1 MSDQRQ
7 CLRCKHSCGPDSFV
21 GKNGQLIK
29 TCSSCRNVAT
39 HNTAGIWPACPIA
52 TNSMR
57 SCSRS
62 PGIVNRS
69 SSTPAARSHQ
79 SSFSSATETVR
90 AGPTFAPA
98 SSVIALGAQVDSIN
112 SRIGRLEDTIH
123 LNFATILT
131 HIDSLQFSP
140 HPPSTPTSPAAIT
153 SQPPLPVFPWVPPEV
168 ISQVASDTL
177 KPEHLILL
185 HNTESCIS
193 KETPAQAGLV
203 FTDGQVRI
211 AKESSEQH
219 SLSFAKVIP
228 NICVLAQVWL
238 IYTAICVHHTRDL
251 DLNDALLAYLEILIK
266 FDQIYLWKGVTE
278 YHLAI
283 CHQHF
288 ATPSSSAPSS
298 KPGAKS
304 SHPSCTT
311 TNPPP
316 VEICLT
322 FVPTAT
328 KNILSN
334 HAALAVGSS
343 RPTPTP
349 PRRVLNDNIP
359 CQHVAHTTL
368 NRALL
373 VDRAMSPTT
382 TGSGPAVML
391 LSAFSPPGSGLVDML
406 LPASSFSGPSLADM
420 LRPAS
425 SSLGSGLT
433 GRMFPVASLGSGL
446 VDWKLSATLPGT
458 SCAPSA
464 SSAMLVPS
472 LDFFV
477 PQGITDMSSDSASTL
492 LVSLLTGPVPPACPN
507 TACELP
513 IFDHSNTPATVG
525 SLKLEHWAPF
535 LDLYPDQDFA
545 NQLRVGVVP
554 KPHSDKCCTIYHLSH
569 PRQLGACL
577 PSVND
582 SIHHLFVSI
591 HYETLNTIIDFVHR
605 HQGASLWKLDLEDA
619 FQHVIMA
626 EGDARLMGFHFDR
639 LYYQEYTLAFS
650 SHLSPFLFN
659 LFTKFLHWVMSFALQ
674 SASPSPTSHSEV
686 YHYLDDFFGTSHPVF
701 NASTPIQV
709 LSVAVAVLCFR
720 LSCKKTVW
728 STTRLEILGIKLDSV
743 AQTASITDQ
752 CHQHILQLCQ
762 CIVIWDHASLL
773 ELQQVTGHLQF
784 VTRVAPHS
792 LKSHHQAPFGC
803 HISRATRDKLMWWTS
818 TLHGWDGMFLLQPSP
833 LIVEHMWMD
842 ASKHSIGSHCGH
854 MEHPTTIFSSELS
867 QHHFQ
872 RDICFLEALAVL
884 EVLRLFSSAWSG
896 PHRVLLYVD
905 NENFKHGLQKG
916 SICNPMTQVLFRE
929 IFALC
934 LQRHIDLQVT
944 CVHSK
949 ANTLTDTFSH
959 RCFALIQQEYPQAFS
974 LLRFNG
980 GAASQHH
987 PAALLPPPSC
997 LNERLSSSG
1006 MASRST
1012 KICSE
1017 FATFVSTTF
1026 CSPQPFPATV
1036 SALIEWAAHYHEHA
1050 KTYHAVSPTSIH
1062 ITSCPIGCFAEF
1074 CVSIMVYAFTCQLE
1088 LSRARGL
1095 LFLSKKAQLHT
1106 HVLSSSPPS

>member
-1 MSDQRQ
+1 
-7 CLRCKHSCGPDSFV
+7 
-21 GKNGQLIK
+21 
-29 TCSSCRNVAT
+29 
-39 HNTAGIWPACPIA
+39 
-52 TNSMR
+52 MR

-316 VEICLT
+316 VEIL
-322 FVPTAT
+322 
-328 KNILSN
+328 
-334 HAALAVGSS
+334 GSS

-349 PRRVLNDNIP
+349 PRRVLN
-359 CQHVAHTTL
+359 
-368 NRALL
+368 
-373 VDRAMSPTT
+373 AMSPTT

-545 NQLRVGVVP
+545 NQLR
-554 KPHSDKCCTIYHLSH
+554 
-569 PRQLGACL
+569 GAL
-577 PSVND
+577 
-582 SIHHLFVSI
+582 HHG
-591 HYETLNTIIDFVHR
+591 TLL
-605 HQGASLWKLDLEDA
+605 GASLWKLDLEDA

-773 ELQQVTGHLQF
+773 ELQQVTGSVEF
-784 VTRVAPHS
+784 VEDGSYTTVFLPS
-792 LKSHHQAPFGC
+792 SKTDPFG
-803 HISRATRDKLMWWTS
+803 T
-818 TLHGWDGMFLLQPSP
+818 G
-833 LIVEHMWMD
+833 V
-842 ASKHSIGSHCGH
+842 
-854 MEHPTTIFSSELS
+854 
-867 QHHFQ
+867 
-872 RDICFLEALAVL
+872 
-884 EVLRLFSSAWSG
+884 
-896 PHRVLLYVD
+896 
-905 NENFKHGLQKG
+905 
-916 SICNPMTQVLFRE
+916 
-929 IFALC
+929 
-934 LQRHIDLQVT
+934 
-944 CVHSK
+944 
-949 ANTLTDTFSH
+949 TLTAPVVPLTT
-959 RCFALIQQEYPQAFS
+959 CAVKALRACGIPLKGYS
-974 LLRFNG
+974 
-980 GAASQHH
+980 
-987 PAALLPPPSC
+987 
-997 LNERLSSSG
+997 
-1006 MASRST
+1006 SRS
-1012 KICSE
+1012 
-1017 FATFVSTTF
+1017 FQHGTT
-1026 CSPQPFPATV
+1026 T
-1036 SALIEWAAHYHEHA
+1036 WAAA
-1050 KTYHAVSPTSIH
+1050 NRIDSNMSQ
-1062 ITSCPIGCFAEF
+1062 GCWRSDCF
-1074 CVSIMVYAFTCQLE
+1074 
-1088 LSRARGL
+1088 
-1095 LFLSKKAQLHT
+1095 
-1106 HVLSSSPPS
+1106 